1 MENKLKQ
8 IRESKNMSQN
18 EVAQALHIS
27 RQSLSKWE
35 NCRGNPDIENLVA
48 LSKLYDVSINELID
62 GIELP
67 YQENNSENDNTV
79 NNDTLKILCYFSIVI
94 LSTFISVIGIGVSL
108 FLLIKLRKQS
118 YHKLFYIVCIL
129 CFLISM
135 VNFGILLN
143 SVFFEIGTVIIQ

>member
-48 LSKLYDVSINELID
+48 LSKLYDVSINE
-62 GIELP
+62 
-67 YQENNSENDNTV
+67 
-79 NNDTLKILCYFSIVI
+79 
-94 LSTFISVIGIGVSL
+94 
-108 FLLIKLRKQS
+108 
-118 YHKLFYIVCIL
+118 
-129 CFLISM
+129 
-135 VNFGILLN
+135 
-143 SVFFEIGTVIIQ
+143 